1 MVITAGVHTTK
12 FDSSPRGG
20 WELLVRCEERGAGRV
35 GLENGV
41 GDIMLSVA

>member
-20 WELLVRCEERGAGRV
+20 WELSVRC
-35 GLENGV
+35 
-41 GDIMLSVA
+41 